1 MPALNLHLIVCH
13 RQIRGV
19 ACDNKLGWLLRANG
33 KFAMPCGD
41 IEYFFDLMKNELGE
55 TEPMKIK
62 TVWAIGACAVLLTA
76 CGSDQEASMENAKQQ
91 PDNSL
96 MQVISGDVWY
106 RERIALPPGAKVIV
120 TLEDQSRADAPA
132 TVITDHTH
140 IVDGQGP
147 YSFRLVYDPA
157 AIDERMTYG
166 LRARIEHD
174 GRLMF
179 SSTAHIDPFASEPGQ
194 PVRIMVSNQGRN

>member
-1 MPALNLHLIVCH
+1 MINRTRDALV
-13 RQIRGV
+13 V
-19 ACDNKLGWLLRANG
+19 AGLL
-33 KFAMPCGD
+33 
-41 IEYFFDLMKNELGE
+41 L
-55 TEPMKIK
+55 
-62 TVWAIGACAVLLTA
+62 AVVLTA
-76 CGSDQEASMENAKQQ
+76 CSDEAGSITASEQE

-96 MQVISGDVWY
+96 MQVISGEVWY
-106 RERIALPPGAKVIV
+106 RERIALPPGAEVIV

-132 TVITDHTH
+132 TVITDYTH

-174 GRLMF
+174 GKRMF
-179 SSTAHIDPFASEPGQ
+179 SSTEHIDPFVGERGE
-194 PVRIMVSNQGRN
+194 PVRIMVSRLGRN

>member
-1 MPALNLHLIVCH
+1 MLNRTRDMPVVAALLLAAL
-13 RQIRGV
+13 QV
-19 ACDNKLGWLLRANG
+19 ACSDEG
-33 KFAMPCGD
+33 KSV
-41 IEYFFDLMKNELGE
+41 
-55 TEPMKIK
+55 TE
-62 TVWAIGACAVLLTA
+62 
-76 CGSDQEASMENAKQQ
+76 SEQQ

-96 MQVISGDVWY
+96 MRVISGEVWY
-106 RERIALPPGAKVIV
+106 RERIALPPGAEVIV

-132 TVITDHTH
+132 TVITDYTH

-174 GRLMF
+174 GKLMF
-179 SSTAHIDPFASEPGQ
+179 SSTEHIDPFAGEPGE
-194 PVRIMVSNQGRN
+194 PVRIMVSRQGRE